1 MTTRFKGTKT
11 PAMSRPSPLLQLKPK
26 RKVRKATAGP
36 ALKQAIQK
44 VIAGTSESKYVMGQI
59 RATDFV
65 VTAPTLDLPTG
76 FSSAITSTREL
87 YAVIPQVSE
96 GAGVHQRTGDVISP
110 TSLTLNL
117 RFTAPFSDSQQS
129 CDITAHVFVLSAK
142 SVKSLN
148 NLTAVPITLLMDNG
162 QGGAGSFD
170 GTNQHA
176 MWKVNTNAFTV
187 HKYKRVRIQSTE
199 GLKNGGTLGNGQTCM
214 NPSQHQ
220 LARIRVPLPKK
231 LKYLLNSETYPT
243 NSAPF
248 LCIGYTNND
257 SYNAAGLLAVYVQGN
272 CQMHFK
278 DS

>member
-1 MTTRFKGTKT
+1 
-11 PAMSRPSPLLQLKPK
+11 LKPK
-26 RKVRKATAGP
+26 KKVRKATAGP

-44 VIAGTSESKYVMGQI
+44 VIAGTSETKYVMGQI

-76 FSSAITSTREL
+76 FTSAITSTREL
-87 YAVIPQVSE
+87 YALIPQISE
-96 GAGVHQRTGDVISP
+96 GAGVHQRVGDTIQP
-110 TSLTLNL
+110 TSLTINL
-117 RFTAPFSDSQQS
+117 RFAFPFNDSQQS
-129 CDITAHVFVLSAK
+129 GDVTAHMFVLSAK

-148 NLTAVPITLLMDNG
+148 NLSAVPITLLLDNG
-162 QGGAGSFD
+162 QGSAASFD

-187 HKYKRVRIQSTE
+187 HKYKRIRFQKTE
-199 GLKNGGTLGNGQTCM
+199 GLVNGGTLGNGQTCM
-214 NPSQHQ
+214 NPSQHHVV
-220 LARIRVPLPKK
+220 RFRVPLPKK

-248 LCIGYTNND
+248 LCIGYTQND
-257 SYNAAGLLAVYVQGN
+257 TSNSAGLLAVYAQGN
-272 CQMHFK
+272 CMLHFK